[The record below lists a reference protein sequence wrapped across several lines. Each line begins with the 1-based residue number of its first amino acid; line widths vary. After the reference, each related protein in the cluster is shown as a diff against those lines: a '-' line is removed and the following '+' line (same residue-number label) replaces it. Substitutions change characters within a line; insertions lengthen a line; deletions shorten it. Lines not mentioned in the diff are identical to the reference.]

1 MCQQLVLVIVCAH
14 PKDQWQSETYEFD
27 RRYVV
32 SYQIVDRWT
41 IYLNLHWPY
50 IQFYLCMKINNRTY
64 ICFIG
69 EPQKKRDR
77 HNERILHFKFTVT
90 YFKKKGFLCKCI
102 FVEKVIHSLTTS
114 HECGLL
120 ASPLHSTY
128 GFCWWFII
136 NIEANKC

>member
-14 PKDQWQSETYEFD
+14 PKDQWLSETYEFD

-41 IYLNLHWPY
+41 IW
-50 IQFYLCMKINNRTY
+50 TY
-64 ICFIG
+64 IDHTFNFIYVWKSTIG
-69 EPQKKRDR
+69 HTFALLVNRKKRDR